1 MRASWSF
8 LEQQHIQRIILWS
21 CSHVRLSSCLLN
33 MISYAKVT
41 IQSQF
46 QVWMINFVENQQTL
60 ISVIEAIAIYHNI
73 GKSQYKSFSASPHT
87 QLSYSL
93 SQFLTLTQ
101 YLWVW
106 SFNRTQR
113 KIGAYSFASQ
123 RFTSRVMSTIIV
135 HENSHP
141 ISYIYI
147 RIFPTRCACQRIKC
161 KKERW
166 RSPWLLYKV
175 EDKSKR

>member
-1 MRASWSF
+1 MSLYIATCDMNLYYAVCRF
-8 LEQQHIQRIILWS
+8 YYFHITRS
-21 CSHVRLSSCLLN
+21 YNAYFSHTNQSYIYCH

-41 IQSQF
+41 IRSQF
-46 QVWMINFVENQQTL
+46 HVWIINFIENQQTL

-93 SQFLTLTQ
+93 SQLLTLTQ

-106 SFNRTQR
+106 SFNRTRR

-123 RFTSRVMSTIIV
+123 RFTSRVMSTVIV
-135 HENSHP
+135 HENSYP
-141 ISYIYI
+141 ISHIYQDLSNMLC
-147 RIFPTRCACQRIKC
+147 FPK
-161 KKERW
+161 
-166 RSPWLLYKV
+166 
-175 EDKSKR
+175 DKM